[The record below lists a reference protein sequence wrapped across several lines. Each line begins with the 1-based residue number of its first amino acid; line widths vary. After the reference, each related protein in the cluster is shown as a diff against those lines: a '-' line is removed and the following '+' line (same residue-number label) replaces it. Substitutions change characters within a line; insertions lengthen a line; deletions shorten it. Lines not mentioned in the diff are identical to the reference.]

1 MPGHIDGIG
10 LAHVVRAEF
19 PPTRVVLMSSSAPD
33 RATRDS
39 VDGYFQ
45 KPFGLAEIREHVRPL
60 LLTYIRHCLFSPVAH
75 LPRHSHR
82 VAQLPTRLRRILQPP
97 LLRPQPRP

>member
-45 KPFGLAEIREHVRPL
+45 KPFGLAEIREHFRRMLNRRSVVSGKSVSVRVYL
-60 LLTYIRHCLFSPVAH
+60 GGRGKLKKTKELRQQKTQERISERRH
-75 LPRHSHR
+75 
-82 VAQLPTRLRRILQPP
+82 
-97 LLRPQPRP
+97 